1 MPNSLLIAV
10 DGAQCAEH
18 IDAWLPVLVTAGFQR
33 ATLFHAVREE
43 YQKVADSLDALRPL
57 LDRLANTLSAHGIDT
72 DVALKRGDVVK
83 WLSALAEVRHSDL
96 IVVALP
102 AGRTIPE
109 YLDELC
115 AGSPIPVMV
124 LPAGQPRSQGRL
136 YAKPLLVYAGERDD
150 TAEVAAAAAS
160 LIHATMTTVALQHI
174 ADVPDASMLVMGPA
188 PSGRRLAETLG
199 KAACP
204 VLLFPSRVLGVPARA
219 T

>member
-10 DGAQCAEH
+10 DGAKSAEQ

-33 ATLFHAVREE
+33 ATLFHAVRED
-43 YQKVADSLDALRPL
+43 YQKVADALDALRPL

-83 WLSALAEVRHSDL
+83 WLIALAEVRKSDL
-96 IVVALP
+96 IVAALP
-102 AGRTIPE
+102 SARVRPE
-109 YLDELC
+109 YLEELT
-115 AGSPIPVMV
+115 AGSPIPVLV
-124 LPAGQPRSQGRL
+124 LPAGQPKAQGRL
-136 YAKPLLVYAGERDD
+136 YAKPVMIEGSDD
-150 TAEVAAAAAS
+150 VELAAAANT
-160 LIHATMTTVALQHI
+160 LIHATMTSARLT
-174 ADVPDASMLVMGPA
+174 DRDDMPDASMLVMGPA
-188 PSGRRLAETLG
+188 PSGKRLAETLG

>member
-10 DGAQCAEH
+10 DGARCAEH

-83 WLSALAEVRHSDL
+83 WLIALAEVRRSDL

-102 AGRTIPE
+102 AARGPMPE

-115 AGSPIPVMV
+115 AGAPIPVLV
-124 LPAGQPRSQGRL
+124 LPAGQPRNQGRL
-136 YAKPLLVYAGERDD
+136 YARPLMVSGSDD
-150 TAEVAAAAAS
+150 AELAAAAGS
-160 LIHATMTTVALQHI
+160 LIHATLTTI
-174 ADVPDASMLVMGPA
+174 AAKDITDVPDASMLVMGPA
-188 PSGRRLAETLG
+188 PSGKRLTETLG
-199 KAACP
+199 QAVCP